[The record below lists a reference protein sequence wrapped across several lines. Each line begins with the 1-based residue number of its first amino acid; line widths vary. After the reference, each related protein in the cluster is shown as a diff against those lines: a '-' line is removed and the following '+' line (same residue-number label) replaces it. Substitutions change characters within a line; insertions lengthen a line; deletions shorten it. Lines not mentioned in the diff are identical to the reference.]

1 MKKVL
6 NFILALLFTLSFFT
20 GCAKTDDTN
29 ITTNENNIVSQ
40 EITSDVITNEEKENT
55 SENQAINSDKKEEP
69 VKEEIKPSVKP
80 ENPKKDT
87 INNSKDTQ
95 NSSNDTSNK
104 SQNIKDNNNS
114 SKVPPKIEDEKLY
127 CTLLIDCKTILDN
140 MDELSKNK
148 VSIVPKDGIILNK
161 KVEYKEGETVY
172 DVLMRETRRNRI
184 HIDSLDGYIKGIGNL
199 YEKDCGKL
207 SGWMYC
213 VNGKFLSYSCKDA
226 KVSKNDV
233 IEWRYTCDLGKD
245 IGDQYNG

>member
-1 MKKVL
+1 MKKVS
-6 NFILALLFTLSFFT
+6 NILLAVLFALSVFT
-20 GCAKTDDTN
+20 GCSKTDD
-29 ITTNENNIVSQ
+29 IKAPTNENNIVSH
-40 EITSDVITNEEKENT
+40 EVTSDVITKEEKENT
-55 SENQAINSDKKEEP
+55 SEKQDVSLDKKEEP
-69 VKEEIKPSVKP
+69 LEKEEKPLVKP

-87 INNSKDTQ
+87 ENNSKDT
-95 NSSNDTSNK
+95 SNK
-104 SQNIKDNNNS
+104 TENIKENNDS
-114 SKVPPKIEDEKLY
+114 SKDSPKKEDEKLY
-127 CTLLIDCKTILDN
+127 CTLSIDCKTILDN
-140 MDELSKNK
+140 MDELSQNK

-207 SGWMYC
+207 SGWMYS

-233 IEWRYTCDLGKD
+233 IEFRYTCDLGKD
-245 IGDQYNG
+245 IGDQYKG